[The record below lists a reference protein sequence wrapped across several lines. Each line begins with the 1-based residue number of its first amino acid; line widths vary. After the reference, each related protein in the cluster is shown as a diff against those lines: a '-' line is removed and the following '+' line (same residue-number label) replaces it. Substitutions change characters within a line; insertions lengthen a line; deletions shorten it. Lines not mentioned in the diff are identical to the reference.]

1 MRRRKRAPLANKNL
15 RGKGHRKALSRESAT
30 SLKARQ
36 RLICA
41 EVVSPGKNEFGLK
54 EKFLDEQSEKE
65 FKVHPGLSLWGPSS
79 EDDRVEAGF

>member
-1 MRRRKRAPLANKNL
+1 MEGSVGAKNFHASAQRAPLANKNL

-65 FKVHPGLSLWGPSS
+65 F
-79 EDDRVEAGF
+79 RCIQA